1 MLLLFMLSQDVTYIQ
16 QNTPTTPTNSESEGT
31 PSLSHATRVSPATVN
46 FEHIFVK
53 KIFFLHFL
61 NIYRLHGW

>member
-46 FEHIFVK
+46 FKITHFCK
-53 KIFFLHFL
+53 KMFFSTFSKYL
-61 NIYRLHGW
+61 